1 MCPHS
6 AHRRRCSHQP
16 FDARH
21 SAQPVPLGFD
31 FGSIAPSLDDVIGL
45 AVVDVPLV
53 LTVFI
58 DGRLAVLLLLSSHC
72 FTRTDRPFVL
82 RGYVGRDIFGLVV
95 RVRQVVFIHDVPIL
109 PDRGKVHSCGSGC
122 ESKHAT
128 ACCEYYLPAV

>member
-21 SAQPVPLGFD
+21 STQPVPLGFD

-45 AVVDVPLV
+45 AVMDVPLV
-53 LTVFI
+53 LTVFVG
-58 DGRLAVLLLLSSHC
+58 GRLAVLLLLSSHC

-95 RVRQVVFIHDVPIL
+95 RVRQVVVIHDVPIL
-109 PDRGKVHSCGSGC
+109 PDRGKVHSRGSV
-122 ESKHAT
+122 
-128 ACCEYYLPAV
+128 L